1 MAVVAIEIGLVYAAV
16 SAVMLG
22 VYTFLIKRYV
32 AHYPATVYVALTY
45 VCSLVWYIPI
55 ALVTVDEGYIPAG
68 AGMGTFG
75 MLAFV
80 VVGTSLAVLASF
92 RAISIGDVS
101 YVAPIGKLVPVFV
114 VPVEVVFLSQH
125 LTPLQLVGVV
135 VATGAVY
142 VANYEPGKLVE
153 PLRQAARSRPAQF
166 ALASAAAFGVTD
178 VGKRVLTQELGMA
191 PETVNLALFVGLP
204 IALAPMALRRLPEG
218 VRDDAGIFLGLGLLL
233 AVAEHLVMLAFSTL
247 PASLAS
253 PVINSSAI
261 VAVVLGGIVLGE
273 EAMRIRLTAAGFA
286 VVGVTLISL
295 G

>member
-1 MAVVAIEIGLVYAAV
+1 MFGIEVGLVYAAV

-45 VCSLVWYIPI
+45 VCSLVWYVPI
-55 ALVTVDEGYIPAG
+55 ALVTVDDGYLPAD
-68 AGMGTFG
+68 AGLPTLGT
-75 MLAFV
+75 LAFV
-80 VVGTSLAVLASF
+80 VVGSSLAVLASF

-114 VPVEVVFLSQH
+114 VPVEVLFLEQH
-125 LTPLQLVGVV
+125 LTSLQLAGVV
-135 VATGAVY
+135 VATTAVY

-153 PLRQAARSRPAQF
+153 PLVQASRSRPAQF
-166 ALASAAAFGVTD
+166 ALASAAGFGVTD
-178 VGKRVLTQELGMA
+178 VGKRALTQELGMA

-204 IALAPMALRRLPEG
+204 VALAPLALRRLPDG
-218 VRDDAGIFLGLGLLL
+218 VRDDAGIFLGLGLVL

-253 PVINSSAI
+253 PVINSSAV
-261 VAVVLGGIVLGE
+261 VAVVLGGVVLGE

-286 VVGVTLISL
+286 IVGVTMISL